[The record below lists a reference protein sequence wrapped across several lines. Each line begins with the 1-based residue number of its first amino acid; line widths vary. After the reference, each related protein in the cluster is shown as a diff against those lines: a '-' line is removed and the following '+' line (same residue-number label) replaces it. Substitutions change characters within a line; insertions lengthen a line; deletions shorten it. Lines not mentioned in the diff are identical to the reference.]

1 MMSDLKKLKLFSD
14 ESADKPMEGITELP
28 LRYAYEFYAD
38 QHRWI
43 RIFSTAEGQLFF
55 CLSRLIILSRGL
67 RTLRC
72 VCQ

>member
-1 MMSDLKKLKLFSD
+1 
-14 ESADKPMEGITELP
+14 MEGITELP